1 MSLLQENNHTVQ
13 FHKTFPTQNK
23 LYDFRNINT
32 KLITNASHHGYLL
45 YNQHNSFPVLLQ
57 L

>member
-1 MSLLQENNHTVQ
+1 MSLLQENNHAVQ

-45 YNQHNSFPVLLQ
+45 YNQHNSFPVLL
-57 L
+57 